1 MNDNLT
7 TDHQAVIVSA
17 REISETLRYALEA
30 VSNMRHVES
39 WAEREQRLAEGR
51 SSPTGWPVKRIDRAD
66 DGLTIPERRAL
77 VMVPTEVAKSRLRT
91 FISTGLE
98 ASEESG
104 RLIRFEAFAAA
115 SAAVLAVG
123 YFFLLAQGGL

>member
-7 TDHQAVIVSA
+7 ESHQAVI
-17 REISETLRYALEA
+17 EA
-30 VSNMRHVES
+30 VRETNDAFKAALDAVANMRRVES

-77 VMVPTEVAKSRLRT
+77 VVVPPEVAKSRLRT

-104 RLIRFEAFAAA
+104 RLIRFETFAAA

-123 YFFLLAQGGL
+123 YFLLLAQGGL